1 MKKKGKSIKR
11 RIGRAGIYL
20 GVILLL
26 LWTFAPLLWMFYS
39 SICEKSELLTSG
51 PVVWPEKVT
60 FYRYREF
67 FSSIIKVFR
76 GGRIAS
82 TSEVF
87 IHSIFNSFK
96 VAAVTTGI
104 SLLIGGMAA
113 YAFARLKFR
122 GSNVLMILAL
132 FIQLLPTVSLVIP
145 LYETVSRLGMI
156 DRISTLVVLYLGMV
170 MAYAIWVLHGY
181 FKSIPPDLEDAARID
196 GCSYFQAF
204 LRVIV
209 PLAKPGYVAVGTLV
223 FLMCWDEFLYALI
236 FMNSKKTTTLTVA
249 LSQFSTTHGGIDYGM
264 LMAGGCIATLIPML
278 LAIFFQKYIVLG
290 LTAGGVKD

>member
-1 MKKKGKSIKR
+1 MATLFARSI
-11 RIGRAGIYL
+11 
-20 GVILLL
+20 
-26 LWTFAPLLWMFYS
+26 
-39 SICEKSELLTSG
+39 
-51 PVVWPEKVT
+51 
-60 FYRYREF
+60 F
-67 FSSIIKVFR
+67 FSPRLLDRSALMPVSYTHLDVYKR
-76 GGRIAS
+76 Q
-82 TSEVF
+82 VF

-113 YAFARLKFR
+113 YAFTRLRFR
-122 GSNVLMILAL
+122 GSNMLMILAL

-156 DRISTLVVLYLGMV
+156 DRIVTLVVLYLGMV
-170 MAYAIWVLHGY
+170 MAYAIWVLHVY

-196 GCSYFQAF
+196 GCNYFQAF
-204 LRVIV
+204 LRIIV

-236 FMNSKKTTTLTVA
+236 FMNSKETTTLTVA

-264 LMAGGCIATLIPML
+264 LIDVYKRQTLLWHTRHSGTCAGLM
-278 LAIFFQKYIVLG
+278 
-290 LTAGGVKD
+290 D